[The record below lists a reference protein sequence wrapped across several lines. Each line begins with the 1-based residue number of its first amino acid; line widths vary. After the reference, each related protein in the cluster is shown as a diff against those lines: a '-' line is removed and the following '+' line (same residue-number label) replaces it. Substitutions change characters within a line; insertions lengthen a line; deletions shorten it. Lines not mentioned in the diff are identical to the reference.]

1 MRRRGRTARL
11 RIEINHELTFTDQ
24 QAGQLEQR
32 IARLEEIQATPWLR
46 RISVRRRL
54 ARDLRASVARYGW
67 AGPDFPSR
75 RAQAIGD
82 GWGQR

>member
-1 MRRRGRTARL
+1 MRRRGQAATL
-11 RIEINHELTFTDQ
+11 RIELNHELTFTDR

-32 IARLEEIQATPWLR
+32 IALLEEIQATPWLR
-46 RISVRRRL
+46 RIQVRRRL

-75 RAQAIGD
+75 RGQAVGD